1 MFAVLAI
8 VSFLMLSP
16 AFGFGEQFTD
26 LVQSIPG
33 YINDFMG
40 WANGVYVFAIPMC
53 SRTTRCKPI

>member
-40 WANGVYVFAIPMC
+40 WANGVYARDSQLRP
-53 SRTTRCKPI
+53 RTTRCKPI